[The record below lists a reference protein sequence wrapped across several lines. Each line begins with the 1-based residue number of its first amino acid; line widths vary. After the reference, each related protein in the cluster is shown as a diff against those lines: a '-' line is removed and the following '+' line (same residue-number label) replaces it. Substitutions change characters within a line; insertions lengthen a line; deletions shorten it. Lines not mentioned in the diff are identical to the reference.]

1 MPTQEGEGT
10 GHLPASQKKIIT
22 KLLER
27 RQIEAE
33 LRGLLAATSEQ
44 TLRRGA
50 QEIAARGRQVI
61 PVVIGNLDR
70 ADARMLAALGVVSA
84 LLDREEM
91 TTALR
96 QVILQPQYTDQGRLG
111 AMTILERFLG
121 QPRDDELQAALSDP
135 QGVAISSLEEV
146 LDQAEQNPASLIEYV
161 QGLDQ
166 QEPDVVLAVVRAL
179 RDRGRKGIP
188 RSERAIEP
196 LRMMA
201 QDVREEISSEA
212 LRALGAIRL
221 PGAAQALQTL
231 IPTSAPGLRPAAER
245 LLRKLQFSGVRVTP
259 LAPPPP
265 AWRALVGTVD
275 GRGQRHV
282 WFIERDEQRAQ
293 ARFLSILMSDQVGAV
308 EAVGHTQVPLLM
320 LPPQRP
326 LGEVH
331 DVALPDGSGAV
342 LMLEASFDLGRRLL
356 LEALEH
362 NRETQIPVAGP
373 LRFLSPWLWSYSGA
387 DSLPPRIVPEEPWLS
402 AESGAKAGGLLEHP
416 AFAAWLAGRTL
427 PQGMIHRAAQEAFLH
442 PNWDLEVWV
451 GRLGSEL
458 FAAPAV
464 AEMFSKRLE
473 AMAEW
478 LLLAGDDAAAQLAL
492 AAALSLVEG
501 KPQEQPLL
509 LALVRR
515 DLELALL
522 SLEQKPSTEL
532 NDRKLT

>member
-1 MPTQEGEGT
+1 MSIQEEEGR
-10 GHLPASQKKIIT
+10 GPLPAPQKKIIT

-27 RQIEAE
+27 RQIEAD

-44 TLRRGA
+44 ALRRQA
-50 QEIAARGRQVI
+50 REIAALGRQVI
-61 PVVIGNLDR
+61 PVVVGNLDR
-70 ADARMLAALGVVSA
+70 ADARMLAALGIVSA
-84 LLDREEM
+84 LLDRKEM
-91 TTALR
+91 TAALR
-96 QVILQPQYTDQGRLG
+96 QVILQPQYTDQGRIG

-121 QPRDDELQAALSDP
+121 QPRDDDLLAALSDP

-146 LDQAEQNPASLIEYV
+146 LAQAEHNPAILIEYV

-166 QEPDVVLAVVRAL
+166 QEPDVVLAVAKAL
-179 RDRGRKGIP
+179 RDRGRMP
-188 RSERAIEP
+188 VHRPERAIEP

-201 QDVREEISSEA
+201 QDVREEISGEA

-221 PGAAQALQTL
+221 PGAARALQTL
-231 IPTSAPGLRPAAER
+231 IPTSAPGLRPAAGR
-245 LLRKLQFSGVRVTP
+245 LLRKLQFSGVEVTP
-259 LAPPPP
+259 LAPPPL
-265 AWRALVGTVD
+265 AWRTLVGTVD

-308 EAVGHTQVPLLM
+308 ESVGHTQVPLLM

-326 LGEVH
+326 LGAVH

-356 LEALEH
+356 LEALER

-373 LRFLSPWLWSYSGA
+373 LRLLSPWLWSYSGA
-387 DSLPPRIVPEEPWLS
+387 DSLPPRILPEEPWLPT
-402 AESGAKAGGLLEHP
+402 ESGAMADSLLEHP

-427 PQGMIHRAAQEAFLH
+427 PQSLIHRAAQEAFLH

-458 FAAPAV
+458 FAEPAV

-473 AMAEW
+473 AMSEW
-478 LLLAGDDAAAQLAL
+478 LLLAGDHAAARLAL
-492 AAALSLVEG
+492 AAGQSLVEG

-509 LALVRR
+509 LALIRR

-522 SLEQKPSTEL
+522 SLEQEPEPGL
-532 NDRKLT
+532 NARKLT